1 MPKSPL
7 IGGLILVLSLL
18 HPGSAEAGP
27 QGQTMR
33 VYNDRMEAL
42 FVSLDA
48 NSDGKLDAGELKG
61 QRALRR
67 RLKRQQGRSYL
78 LIDDLRSSGGQ
89 PGGKRLKRRFRR
101 ADLNKDQRLSRGEAG
116 SIPWLAR
123 QFDGFDRNRD
133 GSITLQELW
142 DVQRSLAPPP
152 QRRP

>member
-1 MPKSPL
+1 MPKSPC
-7 IGGLILVLSLL
+7 IGVLILALSLL
-18 HPGSAEAGP
+18 ISGPAQAGP
-27 QGQTMR
+27 QGQPMR

-48 NSDGKLDAGELKG
+48 NSDGKLDAGELKD

-67 RLKRQQGRSYL
+67 RLKRQQGRTYL
-78 LIDDLRSSGGQ
+78 LLDDLRSTGGE

-101 ADLNKDQRLSRGEAG
+101 ADLNNDQKLSRGEAS
-116 SIPWLAR
+116 SIPWLSR

-133 GSITLQELW
+133 GSITLQALW
-142 DVQRSLAPPP
+142 DVQRSLAPP